1 MLGIALVVIGAIF
14 LMKNLGLIPGV
25 NWDIIWPLA
34 ILVLGVAMVLKKTR

>member
-1 MLGIALVVIGAIF
+1 MLGVALVVIGAIF

-34 ILVLGVAMVLKKTR
+34 LLVIGVGMVFKKK